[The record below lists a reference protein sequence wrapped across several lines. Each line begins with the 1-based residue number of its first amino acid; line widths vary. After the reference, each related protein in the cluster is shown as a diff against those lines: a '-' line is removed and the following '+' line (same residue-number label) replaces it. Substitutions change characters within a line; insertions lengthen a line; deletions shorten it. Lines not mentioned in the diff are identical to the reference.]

1 MNIRPFVS
9 RIVALA
15 AAITVSAC
23 FANTLGDANAAY
35 QAGDF
40 EKAMSIAKPL
50 AIEGNADAQYLTG
63 LMYWRGRAVNRDD
76 GAAAEWFAKAVSQN
90 HKEATN
96 DLGAMYRDGEGVGK
110 DERRAF
116 ELFERAAEN
125 GSSAG
130 QFNAGKAYQH
140 GLGTR
145 KNNIRARYW
154 YERSDA
160 TEARAERLLKP
171 VYEPSVRS
179 GEKSNVLPD
188 GCRPLRPPISAMNKL
203 GLKQASGNISFF
215 VDADGKVRGV
225 THLSISDP
233 ELRYEAVAFFS
244 ESLRS
249 KECAI
254 DPAFRDRRM
263 QIPFRFEVTGW

>member
-1 MNIRPFVS
+1 MNTRALIR
-9 RIVALA
+9 RTLALSA
-15 AAITVSAC
+15 ALTVSFC
-23 FANTLGDANAAY
+23 FANTIGDANAAY

-40 EKAMSIAKPL
+40 EKALSMAKPL
-50 AIEGNADAQYLTG
+50 AIEGNVDAQYLTG
-63 LMYWRGRAVNRDD
+63 LMYWRGRGVDRDD
-76 GAAAEWFAKAVSQN
+76 GAAAEWFAKAVAQN
-90 HKEATN
+90 HKEALN

-125 GSSAG
+125 GSAAG
-130 QFNAGKAYQH
+130 QFNTGKAYQH

-145 KNNIRARYW
+145 RNNIRARYW

-160 TEARAERLLKP
+160 TEARAERLKP

-179 GEKSNVLPD
+179 GEKLNVLPD

-203 GLKQASGNISFF
+203 GLKQANGTISFF
-215 VDADGKVRGV
+215 VDTDGKVRGV
-225 THLSISDP
+225 THQSISDP